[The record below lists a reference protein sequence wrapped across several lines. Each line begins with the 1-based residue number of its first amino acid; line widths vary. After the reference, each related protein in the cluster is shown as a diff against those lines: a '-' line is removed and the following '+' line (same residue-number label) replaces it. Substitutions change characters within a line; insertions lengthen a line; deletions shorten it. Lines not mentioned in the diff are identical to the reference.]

1 LVARFAPFLLLGVKL
16 LHSKAKH
23 LLNARMGKKILF
35 VDDENDWREVAEM
48 YLKDSGYEV
57 LTARDATEA
66 LSRTEGVDLGLII
79 LDLNLAGENGL
90 ILMKFLKRNHP
101 DVPIILYT
109 GQEHDAAAISHMLKQ
124 GARQYVRKGT
134 LGELLQAVQGVLG

>member
-1 LVARFAPFLLLGVKL
+1 MDLLRIFACGARFSHPVRRVECWLSARSLLGAGHHWLRNILAFFVE
-16 LHSKAKH
+16 SPTYCP
-23 LLNARMGKKILF
+23 MGKKILF

-57 LTARDATEA
+57 VTARDATEA

-90 ILMKFLKRNHP
+90 MLMKFLKRNHP
-101 DVPIILYT
+101 
-109 GQEHDAAAISHMLKQ
+109 
-124 GARQYVRKGT
+124 
-134 LGELLQAVQGVLG
+134 